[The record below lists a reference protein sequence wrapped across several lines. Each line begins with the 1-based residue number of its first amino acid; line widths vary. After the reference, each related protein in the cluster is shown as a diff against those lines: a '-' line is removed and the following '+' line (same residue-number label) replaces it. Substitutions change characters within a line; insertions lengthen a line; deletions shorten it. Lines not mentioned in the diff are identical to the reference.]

1 MQITPLA
8 NESVISAWYVDCYD
22 CHPVVYPPLPPE
34 ESVMEN
40 VALTITYRWH
50 HPHDFSS
57 VWWLIFRYYNW
68 CKLNHSHLVHMYYVV
83 SSPATRT
90 RSAHLSGERTCW
102 QYSAYLA
109 VTRCWCQWELGDP
122 VEFVG
127 NHVKRL
133 RSPHPRFIVFALWQS
148 RLRCSF
154 FFIFSHAGN
163 NSLFQLELQDPL
175 WDRCVWG
182 EKD

>member
-1 MQITPLA
+1 M
-8 NESVISAWYVDCYD
+8 
-22 CHPVVYPPLPPE
+22 YPPLPPE

-68 CKLNHSHLVHMYYVV
+68 CKLNRSHLVHMYYVV

-109 VTRCWCQWELGDP
+109 VMRCWCQWELGDP

-133 RSPHPRFIVFALWQS
+133 RSPRPRFIVFAL
-148 RLRCSF
+148 
-154 FFIFSHAGN
+154 
-163 NSLFQLELQDPL
+163 
-175 WDRCVWG
+175 
-182 EKD
+182 